1 MRSQKLVARSAAGMR
16 AQGIREA
23 AAALAWSRAASW
35 AAGLAAVAAFG
46 LDPAWT
52 GFDPARLTDGW
63 PLAPAARWDAVWFL
77 AIAQDGYYGE
87 ARPAFFP
94 RYPLLVAALGGSAW
108 AGVAVSAA
116 CAVAALAVLHRLA
129 ALELGESA
137 AGATVLAV
145 AFFPTSF
152 FLTAVYSESLFLA
165 LSAGAFLAARTGRPA
180 LAAGLGALAAAT
192 RSIGVLLVVPLW
204 LLLRGRDRAWILLV
218 PLGLA
223 AYCAWLWWVRGD
235 PWLPF
240 RAQEVW
246 DRTLGVPDVVG
257 AIRGSSGD
265 MLRRNLTDVAFLLFA
280 AVATVGALRRLPL
293 AYGAWALVALAVPLS
308 HPVDSQ
314 PLLSLPRFV
323 LVLFPLH
330 MWVATVAGPRTLAVS
345 AVLLGLFSALFSTWA
360 FVA

>member
-1 MRSQKLVARSAAGMR
+1 M
-16 AQGIREA
+16 
-23 AAALAWSRAASW
+23 ALAWSRAVIW
-35 AAGLAAVAAFG
+35 AAGLAAVAAVG
-46 LDPAWT
+46 LDPAWPA
-52 GFDPARLTDGW
+52 FDPMRLTAGYGATGDLL
-63 PLAPAARWDAVWFL
+63 LAPAARWDAAWFL
-77 AIAQDGYYGE
+77 AVAQDGYYGD

-94 RYPLLVAALGGSAW
+94 LYPLAVAALGGSAP
-108 AGVAVSAA
+108 AGVIVSAA
-116 CAVAALAVLHRLA
+116 CALAALAVLHRLA
-129 ALELGESA
+129 ALELGRPA

-180 LAAGLGALAAAT
+180 AAAGLGALAAGT

-204 LLLRGRDRAWILLV
+204 MLMASRPRRERAWLLLV

-223 AYCAWLWWVRGD
+223 AYCGWLAVVRGD

-240 RAQEVW
+240 QAQEVW
-246 DRTLGVPDVVG
+246 NRSFGAPFAAVPAVFSEIAG
-257 AIRGSSGD
+257 ARGD
-265 MLRRNLTDVAFLLFA
+265 MLRRNLTDAVFLLFA
-280 AVATVGALRRLPL
+280 VVATAGALRRLPL

-308 HPVDSQ
+308 LPVEGQ
-314 PLLSLPRFV
+314 PLLSLPRFA

-330 MWVATVAGPRTLAVS
+330 MWLATVAGPRALAAS
-345 AVLLGLFSALFSTWA
+345 AALLGLFSALFASWE

>member
-1 MRSQKLVARSAAGMR
+1 M
-16 AQGIREA
+16 
-23 AAALAWSRAASW
+23 ALAWSRAAIW

-46 LDPAWT
+46 LDPAWR
-52 GFDPARLTDGW
+52 GFDPSGLTDQG
-63 PLAPAARWDAVWFL
+63 LLLSPAARWDAVWFL
-77 AIAQDGYYGE
+77 AIAQDGYYGD

-94 RYPLLVAALGGSAW
+94 LYPLAVWALGGSPW

-116 CAVAALAVLHRLA
+116 CALAALAVLHRLA
-129 ALELGESA
+129 ALELGEAA

-165 LSAGAFLAARTGRPA
+165 LSAGAFLAARTGRPGV
-180 LAAGLGALAAAT
+180 AAGLGALAAAT

-204 LLLRGRDRAWILLV
+204 LLLRGRDRLWVLAV

-246 DRTLGVPDVVG
+246 DRELGVPDVAG
-257 AIRGSSGD
+257 ALSESSGD
-265 MLRRNLTDVAFLLFA
+265 MLRRNLMDLAFLLFA
-280 AVATVGALRRLPL
+280 LVATVGALRRLPL
-293 AYGAWALVALAVPLS
+293 AYGAWALVALAVPLAY
-308 HPVDSQ
+308 PVDSQ
-314 PLLSLPRFV
+314 PLLSLPRFL

-330 MWVATVAGPRTLAVS
+330 MWVATVAGPRALAVS
-345 AVLLGLFSALFSTWA
+345 GVLLGILSALFACWE